1 MEASVGPPDHPT
13 VESTVAAAL
22 ARSDHQRPLLLRAV
36 SELDAVDRATYAA
49 VATAPTPTLDAALR
63 RISDSANYSRLWIAV
78 AAGLAAAGG
87 RRGRRAAALGL
98 TAIGVT
104 SATVNLIGKRLAPRT
119 RPDRAGARVPEAR
132 HVRMPTSTSFPSG
145 HSASA
150 FAFVNAVAGE
160 LPLLAWPLRALAGA
174 VAYSRVHT
182 GVHYPGDVV
191 VGSLI
196 GAAIGDGVTAFG
208 RRRPGRSAGR

>member
-1 MEASVGPPDHPT
+1 
-13 VESTVAAAL
+13 VESAVAAAL
-22 ARSDHQRPLLLRAV
+22 ARSGHAHDALLQVV
-36 SELDAVDRATYAA
+36 SELDAVDRATYSAIAA
-49 VATAPTPTLDAALR
+49 SPTPTLDTTLR
-63 RISDSANYSRLWIAV
+63 RISDGANYSRVWIGV
-78 AAGLAAAGG
+78 AAGLAAVGG

-98 TAIGVT
+98 TAVGVT
-104 SATVNLIGKRLAPRT
+104 SATVNLLGKRVASRE

-132 HVRMPTSTSFPSG
+132 FVRMPQSTSFPSG

-160 LPLLAWPLRALAGA
+160 MPLLAWPLRALAGA
-174 VAYSRVHT
+174 IAYSRVHT

-196 GAAIGDGVTAFG
+196 GAAIGDAVTAIG
-208 RRRPGRSAGR
+208 RRRSTRSGGR